1 MKSPSDYDS
10 YTAIV
15 LSFATLKEMKS
26 DIQLRFYQTLL
37 ALLGISVLVKM
48 TWPRLRRI
56 LRFSNSSNWPVV
68 RATVEEATVQL
79 WDRASTYRAE
89 VVYSYEVGGEYYS
102 GRYTSDSPSEEE
114 ANAVISE
121 HPKGLTLWVHVNP
134 ANPELSDLIP

>member
-1 MKSPSDYDS
+1 VKSPYYDS
-10 YTAIV
+10 HTAIF
-15 LSFATLKEMKS
+15 LSFATLEEVKL
-26 DIQLRFYQTLL
+26 DIQLFLRLTRLT
-37 ALLGISVLVKM
+37 VLVFGGLLVK
-48 TWPRLRRI
+48 TWPRLRRF

-79 WDRASTYRAE
+79 WDGASTYRAE
-89 VVYSYEVGGEYYS
+89 VVYSYEIGGEYYS
-102 GRYTSDSPSEEE
+102 GRYTSDSPSEKE